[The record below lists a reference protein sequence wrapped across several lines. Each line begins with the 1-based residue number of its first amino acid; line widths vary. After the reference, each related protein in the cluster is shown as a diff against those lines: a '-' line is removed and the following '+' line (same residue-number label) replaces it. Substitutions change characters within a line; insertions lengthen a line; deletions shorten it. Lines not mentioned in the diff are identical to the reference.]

1 MSKDADPD
9 KYFYSG
15 YGVGFN
21 TCGVFYLAVGIR
33 FGKIVIIFGVD
44 KSSVHANKRQKY
56 ILVLNKGPTDR
67 LDD

>member
-15 YGVGFN
+15 YGVGFY
-21 TCGVFYLAVGIR
+21 TRGVFYLPVGSR

-44 KSSVHANKRQKY
+44 KSYVHANNRQKY

-67 LDD
+67 SDD